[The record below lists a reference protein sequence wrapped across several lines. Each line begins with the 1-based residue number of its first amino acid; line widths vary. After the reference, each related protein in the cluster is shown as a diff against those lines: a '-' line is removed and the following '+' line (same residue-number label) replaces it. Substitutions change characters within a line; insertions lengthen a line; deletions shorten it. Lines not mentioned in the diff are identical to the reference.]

1 VTEAGR
7 GNTAIDPEQN
17 HQQRFE
23 LTYGEHACRI
33 RCNNGGDAELQV
45 RNLLKSYRIADDVFL
60 CRRPKLN
67 ASMMRACF
75 INFRKKLLDGKATYL
90 GCSVNSSSTLVA
102 ELVASQGYDFVMVDA
117 QHSALDVE
125 HLRSILQAVKAG
137 GCRSMVRVGGH
148 TDR

>member
-1 VTEAGR
+1 MEIV
-7 GNTAIDPEQN
+7 
-17 HQQRFE
+17 
-23 LTYGEHACRI
+23 
-33 RCNNGGDAELQV
+33 
-45 RNLLKSYRIADDVFL
+45 SYRIADDVFL
-60 CRRPKLN
+60 CGRPKLN
-67 ASMMRACF
+67 ALMLRACF
-75 INFRKKLLDGKATYL
+75 IYSFIFSHCRKKLLDGKATYL

-102 ELVASQGYDFVMVDA
+102 EMVASQGYDFVMVDA